1 LATDKPG
8 CHSVAERMPDA
19 DMTPAIKHAL
29 IDEDTIGGGQIFDQ
43 LRVDRSA

>member
-8 CHSVAERMPDA
+8 GHSVAERMPDA
-19 DMTPAIKHAL
+19 DTTPAIKHAL
-29 IDEDTIGGGQIFDQ
+29 IDEDTIGGDQIFDQ

>member
-8 CHSVAERMPDA
+8 WHSVAGRMPDA
-19 DMTPAIKHAL
+19 DMTPAIKHAP
-29 IDEDTIGGGQIFDQ
+29 IDEDTIGGDQIFDQ